1 MGINSTATAS
11 GQLEGIRSGISG
23 GLATHKEDVPPAE
36 LQKRVQAMCAGK
48 AQV

>member
-1 MGINSTATAS
+1 V
-11 GQLEGIRSGISG
+11 
-23 GLATHKEDVPPAE
+23 ATHKEDVPPAE